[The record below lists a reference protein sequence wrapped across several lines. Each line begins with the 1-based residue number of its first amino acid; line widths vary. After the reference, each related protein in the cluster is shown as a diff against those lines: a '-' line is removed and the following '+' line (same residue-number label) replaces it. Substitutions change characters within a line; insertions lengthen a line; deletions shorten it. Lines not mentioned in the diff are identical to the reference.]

1 MTYQPYFPDPRT
13 LTEPA
18 VEVKQFNA
26 IVERTRYLSLKG
38 LNHSIASALVTCSL
52 LLFGGC
58 STPESSD
65 SPYEE
70 RSSVTEGGSGR
81 FYMDREIAGPVESEH
96 EALWLDASARDV
108 ADLPNRLIK
117 VLDLNPSAVV
127 ADIGSGT
134 GYFTFRLARE
144 VPHGRVYAVDVVP
157 ALLDT
162 IRTRAARAGLRNVN
176 PVLGTLTDPNLPA
189 GRLDLILIVASYHEF
204 SHPQEMLEAM
214 YTALKPGGRLAI
226 VEYRGEDPT
235 IPVPEAHRMTEE
247 QIRREITASGFNF
260 RSSREALPQQHL
272 IIFAK
277 PVERDG

>member
-1 MTYQPYFPDPRT
+1 M
-13 LTEPA
+13 
-18 VEVKQFNA
+18 
-26 IVERTRYLSLKG
+26 KG
-38 LNHSIASALVTCSL
+38 RIARVATALATCIL
-52 LLFGGC
+52 LLLGGC
-58 STPESSD
+58 GAPESAEA
-65 SPYEE
+65 PYEE
-70 RSSVTEGGSGR
+70 RASETDGGSGR
-81 FYMDREIAGPVESEH
+81 FFMDREIAGPIESDH

-162 IRTRAARAGLRNVN
+162 IRSRAADAGLRNVN
-176 PVLGTLTDPNLPA
+176 PVLGSSTDPNLPA

-204 SHPQEMLEAM
+204 THPREMLESM
-214 YTALKPGGRLAI
+214 YAALKPGGRLAI
-226 VEYRGEDPT
+226 VEYRREDPT

-247 QIRREITASGFNF
+247 QIRREITASGFRF

-272 IIFAK
+272 LLFEK
-277 PVERDG
+277 PVEPSAD